1 MAQVD
6 FSRREIT
13 IKLVYYGPALSG
25 KTTNLQQ
32 LHARL
37 TDSHRSRLMTLETAN
52 DRTLFFDLLPIALPM
67 GAGPK
72 VVLKLMTVPG
82 QVMHNNTRRLVLR
95 GADGV
100 AFVADSRISETRAN
114 NEAYAHLRANL
125 RDNGLDP
132 DTLPIVIQFNKRDLP
147 TAEIR
152 SDEEIQ
158 NIARRGRECIVTASA
173 IAGVGVLETFFSL
186 AALVW
191 DSLERQLGLGSRH
204 GIQKAQLLEELGRRL
219 QALTEARA
227 ACQGPAPTRG
237 ISSGGVASGGQ
248 GGA

>member
-25 KTTNLQQ
+25 KTTNLQA

-37 TDSHRSRLMTLETAN
+37 TDAHRSRLMTLETAN
-52 DRTLFFDLLPIALPM
+52 DRTLFFDLLPIALPCSS
-67 GAGPK
+67 GPK

-125 RDNGLDP
+125 RDNGIDP
-132 DTLPIVIQFNKRDLP
+132 DAIPIVIQFNKRDLP
-147 TAEIR
+147 AELIR
-152 SDEEIQ
+152 SEEELTQ
-158 NIARRGRECIVTASA
+158 IARRGRERIVTASA
-173 IAGVGVLETFFSL
+173 LRGEGVVETFFTL

-191 DSLERQLGLGSRH
+191 DTLERQLGLGSRH
-204 GIQKAQLLEELGRRL
+204 GIDKASLLHELGRRL
-219 QALTEARA
+219 DAGAEAERA
-227 ACQGPAPTRG
+227 CEVGEPCLAAASQGRP
-237 ISSGGVASGGQ
+237 
-248 GGA
+248 

>member
-25 KTTNLQQ
+25 KTTNLQA

-37 TDSHRSRLMTLETAN
+37 TDAHRSRLLTLETAN
-52 DRTLFFDLLPIALPM
+52 DRTLFFDLLPIALPHSS
-67 GAGPK
+67 GPK

-132 DTLPIVIQFNKRDLP
+132 DAIPIVIQFNKRDLP
-147 TAEIR
+147 AELIR
-152 SDEEIQ
+152 SEQELAQ
-158 NIARRGRECIVTASA
+158 IARRGRERIITASA
-173 IAGVGVLETFFSL
+173 LRGEGVVETFFAL

-191 DSLERQLGLGSRH
+191 DALERQLGLGSRH
-204 GIQKAQLLEELGRRL
+204 GIDKAFLLRELGRRL
-219 QALTEARA
+219 NASAEADKACEVGDPCLT
-227 ACQGPAPTRG
+227 PT
-237 ISSGGVASGGQ
+237 GQ
-248 GGA
+248 GGS